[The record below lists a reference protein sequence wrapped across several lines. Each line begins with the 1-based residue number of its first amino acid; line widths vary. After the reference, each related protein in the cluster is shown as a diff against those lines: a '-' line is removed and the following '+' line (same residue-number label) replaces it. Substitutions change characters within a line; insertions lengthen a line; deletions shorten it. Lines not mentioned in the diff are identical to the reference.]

1 MKTNT
6 LQIFL
11 IMLLSIALI
20 SCNNQGARDAD
31 NDNDSIQLNGGD
43 DGLFGDDQSQDVE
56 FMKEA
61 AYGGLMEVELGQYAQ
76 QNAQDTRVR
85 NFGAMM
91 VRDHTTANEE
101 LKALASRKNVTL
113 PTTLDDEHLDKVNN
127 LKENRGLEFDKEYMS
142 EMVNEHEKEVD
153 KYMKQAEQGNDADVK
168 AFAANTLT
176 VLLIHQDSA
185 KNINDYIKN
194 REDNR

>member
-11 IMLLSIALI
+11 IMLLSIAMI

-31 NDNDSIQLNGGD
+31 NDNDSIQMNEGD
-43 DGLFGDDQSQDVE
+43 DGLFGDDQSRDVE

-91 VRDHTTANEE
+91 VRDHSKANEE

-127 LKENRGLEFDKEYMS
+127 LKENRGLEFDKEYMDY
-142 EMVNEHEKEVD
+142 MVNDHQDDVD
-153 KYMKQAEQGNDADVK
+153 KYKKQAEEGNDSDVK
-168 AFAANTLT
+168 AFAANTLS